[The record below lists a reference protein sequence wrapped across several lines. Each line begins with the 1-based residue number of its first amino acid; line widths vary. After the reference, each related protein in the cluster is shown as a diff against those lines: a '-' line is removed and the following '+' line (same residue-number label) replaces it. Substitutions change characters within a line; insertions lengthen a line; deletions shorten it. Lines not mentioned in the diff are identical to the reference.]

1 MNAWETVRFAFGGL
15 AANKV
20 RSALTMLGILIGV
33 AAVILLLAVG
43 NGSSASV
50 KASIDALGSNSLTV
64 TSGGANTSGGGGFAA
79 AFGGGRRGGGSSS
92 GTTKPLTV
100 DDAKAIAEPGAAP
113 DVTGVAPE
121 VTTSQT
127 ALYQG
132 TSHTVQ
138 QVVGTYPAY
147 FQASNSKV
155 ASGDYFSDDDVLNS
169 RKVAV
174 IGSTTANDLF
184 GEVSPIGK
192 QIIVGG
198 TPFTVVGEL
207 ATKGGTGFQDPDD
220 VIVAPLPTVQN
231 AFTGFG
237 SLSQILVE
245 AKSSS
250 ATTGAQNEVTQILM
264 QQHKLT
270 NPSALDF
277 RVTSQT
283 SLLSTSSSTNKTF
296 TVLLG
301 AVAAISLLV
310 GGIGITNI
318 MLVTVTE
325 RTREIGIRKAIG
337 APKGVILGQFLAE
350 ATLLSMIGAGLGV
363 VVALAGT
370 HFTIVGI
377 KPVVIPASVWGAFG
391 IAVAIGLFFG
401 SYPASRAARLR
412 PIEALRHE

>member
-1 MNAWETVRFAFGGL
+1 MNPLQTLRFAVGGL

-20 RSALTMLGILIGV
+20 RSGLTMLGILIGV

-43 NGSSASV
+43 NGSSQAV
-50 KASIDALGSNSLTV
+50 VNSIDALGTNALTV
-64 TSGGANTSGGGGFAA
+64 
-79 AFGGGRRGGGSSS
+79 SS
-92 GTTKPLTV
+92 GTSSATSTATSTKPLTV
-100 DDAKAIAEPGAAP
+100 TDAKALADTSQAP
-113 DVTGVAPE
+113 DIAGVAPE

-127 ALYQG
+127 ALYNG
-132 TSHTVQ
+132 TSHTVSS
-138 QVVGTYPAY
+138 VVGTYPAY
-147 FQASNSKV
+147 FEASNSKV

-169 RKVAV
+169 RKVCV
-174 IGSTTANDLF
+174 IGSTTATDLF
-184 GEVSPIGK
+184 GTASPIGK
-192 QIIVGG
+192 VITLGG

-207 ATKGGTGFQDPDD
+207 ATKGSGSGFQDPDD
-220 VIVAPLPTVQN
+220 TIIAPLPTVQN

-237 SLSQILVE
+237 SVNQILVE
-245 AKSSS
+245 AKSASATTQATNEITTILMGTHGISS
-250 ATTGAQNEVTQILM
+250 ATAV
-264 QQHKLT
+264 
-270 NPSALDF
+270 DF
-277 RVTSQT
+277 RVSSQAT
-283 SLLSTSSSTNKTF
+283 LLATRSSSTQTF

-350 ATLLSMIGAGLGV
+350 STLLSLIGGGLGV
-363 VVALAGT
+363 VTALIGA

-377 KPVVIPASVWGAFG
+377 KPVVIPSSVYGAFG

-401 SYPASRAARLR
+401 SYPANRAAGLR
-412 PIEALRHE
+412 PIDALRHE

>member
-1 MNAWETVRFAFGGL
+1 MNPYQTLRFALGGL

-20 RSALTMLGILIGV
+20 RSGLTMLGVLIGV

-43 NGSSASV
+43 NGSSQAV
-50 KASIDALGSNSLTV
+50 KDSIEKLGTNALTV
-64 TSGGANTSGGGGFAA
+64 SPGSG
-79 AFGGGRRGGGSSS
+79 FGSAS
-92 GTTKPLTV
+92 TATATKPLTV
-100 DDAKAIAEPGAAP
+100 SDAKALADPSQAP
-113 DVTGVAPE
+113 DVQSVAPE

-132 TSHTVQ
+132 TSHTVG

-147 FQASNSKV
+147 FEASNSKV
-155 ASGDYFSDDDVLNS
+155 VQGDYFSADDVLGS

-174 IGSTTANDLF
+174 IGSTTATDLF
-184 GEVSPIGK
+184 GTASPVGK
-192 QIIVGG
+192 KIVLGG

-220 VIVAPLPTVQN
+220 VVIAPLPTVQN

-245 AKSSS
+245 AKSAS
-250 ATTGAQNEVTQILM
+250 ATTAAQNEITTVLM
-264 QQHKLT
+264 GRHGISD
-270 NPSALDF
+270 PSALDF
-277 RVTSQT
+277 RVSSQA
-283 SLLSTSSSTNKTF
+283 SLLTTQASTTQTF

-350 ATLLSMIGAGLGV
+350 STLLSLVGGGLGV
-363 VVALAGT
+363 AVGLIGSR
-370 HFTIVGI
+370 FTIVGI
-377 KPVVIPASVWGAFG
+377 KPVIIPESVVGAFA

-401 SYPASRAARLR
+401 SYPANRAASLR